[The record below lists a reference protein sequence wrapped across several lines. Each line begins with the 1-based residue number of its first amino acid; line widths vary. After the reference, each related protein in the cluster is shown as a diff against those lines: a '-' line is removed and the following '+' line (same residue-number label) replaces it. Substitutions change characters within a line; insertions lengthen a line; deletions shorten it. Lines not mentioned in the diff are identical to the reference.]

1 MRILFIVQ
9 GEGRGHLTQA
19 ITMEAMLRRN
29 GHEVV
34 EVLVGKSG
42 ARSLPDFFS
51 RSMNTEIK
59 LFDSPNFLPT
69 PSNKRSN
76 LTRSV
81 AYNIFKIPTY
91 LKSILFIRRRIEQT
105 KADLVINFYELLT
118 GLTYLLFRPQVPQ
131 VSIGHQY
138 LFLHDGF
145 EFPKGSPVSLF
156 FLRMFTRI
164 TCIGAQD
171 KLALSFRNMPDDRKS
186 GVSVVPPLL
195 RRDVLDTKAVAGDYL
210 HGYMVNAGF
219 GESINRWHR
228 NHSDVPLNFFWDKKG
243 VGKVYKVDRNLTFNQ
258 IDDKAFLKSLAGCR
272 AYATTAGFE
281 SVCEAMY
288 LGKPILMVPAHI
300 EQDCNAYDAS
310 RCGAGI
316 VCHDFD
322 LGRLLD
328 FSSKYAPD
336 PEFRHWVSCCS
347 VRMMSHIEH
356 AATMVPEHHM
366 SLSFLFSLLPSRF
379 VGA

>member
-19 ITMEAMLRRN
+19 MTMEAMLRRN

-51 RSMNTEIK
+51 RSMDTPIR

-81 AYNIFKIPTY
+81 AYNIFKTPTY
-91 LKSILFIRRRIEQT
+91 MKSILFIRSRIIQT
-105 KADLVINFYELLT
+105 KADLVVNFYELLT

-138 LFLHDGF
+138 LFLHSGF

-171 KLALSFRNMPDDRKS
+171 KLALSFRSMADDSRK

-195 RRDVLDTKAVAGDYL
+195 RREVLDTRPSDGDYL
-210 HGYMVNAGF
+210 HGYMVNAGY
-219 GESINRWHR
+219 GESIARWHR
-228 NHSDVPLNFFWDKKG
+228 DNPGVPLNFFWDRKG
-243 VGKVYKVDRNLTFNQ
+243 VDKVYKVDSTLTFNQ

-300 EQDCNAYDAS
+300 EQDCNAHDAS

-316 VCHDFD
+316 VSTDFD

-328 FSSKYAPD
+328 FTSEYTPD
-336 PEFRHWVSCCS
+336 PDFRSWVDCCA
-347 VRMMSHIEH
+347 VRIMSRIERS
-356 AATMVPEHHM
+356 AASVPEHHM

-379 VGA
+379 AGV